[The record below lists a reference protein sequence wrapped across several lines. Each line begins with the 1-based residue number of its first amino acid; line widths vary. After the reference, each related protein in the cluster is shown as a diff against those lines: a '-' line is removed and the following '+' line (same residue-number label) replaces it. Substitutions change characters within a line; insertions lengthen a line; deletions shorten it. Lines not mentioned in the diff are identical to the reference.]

1 MSVKKSVLLVVLAV
15 VSFTNFSFSQSLPFL
30 DQNPTGLKWFQI
42 NTPKFR
48 VIYPVGFE
56 REAQRMANTLQT
68 VYGPVSRSLEKEPRP
83 ISIVLQNQTAISN
96 GFVTLT
102 PRRSEF
108 FTAPPQD
115 YNLLGTNDWLNLLA
129 VHEFRHIVQFDKA
142 LTGFT
147 KGVYYIFGGNGIS
160 LLANLSVPGWFWEG
174 DAVGAETALTS
185 SGRGRIP
192 NFYLDF
198 RTFLLEKGPFSYQ
211 KAFLGSYKDYITP
224 SYSRY
229 KLGYFMTTYMK
240 REYGP
245 NAWSRVLNRTYN
257 FPLLPF
263 VFSNAIKK
271 ETGMRVE
278 ELYNVTMNNIGSK
291 WREQLEGLPVT
302 EAETLPTAKNRVFA
316 SYEFP
321 QFLSDGTI
329 LAQKSGLADIE
340 TFVKLNAGDIHA
352 EEKVFVPGII
362 NDNGMLSVSNDVLVW
377 SESTFDP
384 RWGMRDYTVIKSYDL
399 KTNQSRQ
406 ITRKSRLTAPS
417 LSPDGQKLVAV
428 QTSVN
433 NEYNLVILD
442 SQTGRELQK
451 LNNPGNHFYIMPRWS
466 PNGQQVV
473 AVKLAKEGKTIE
485 VVDVLTGEG
494 KQIMPYSQINIA
506 HPVMH
511 GDYVYFNSP
520 YNGIDNIHAVH
531 IRTGK
536 EYQVTS
542 RKYGAY
548 NAAISP
554 DGSNIAFND
563 FTADGFRIAMIPN
576 HPGTWTPVEQ
586 VADRSVNY
594 HAPLVEQEGNHNIL
608 DSIPANQYQINRF
621 SKFKHIFNPYSW
633 SPIISSDARGLTLSL
648 ASQDILSTMQ
658 AEAGVGYNANEQTAN
673 FFANVSYQGLYPVLD
688 ATFESGPRNV
698 SLTIDDEEQKDTW
711 QESNLMI
718 GARLPLHFTHNKYI
732 QTLSA
737 SAHTSLTFV
746 DGYDL
751 PRRRFSD
758 ISNGSMQAMLY
769 GLSYRRLHKRS
780 IRDIAPP
787 WGQTLS
793 VNFRHTPFGGNFEGQ
808 LFSAVGN
815 LYFPGLLKHHS
826 FRLRAQYQQE
836 DQSNYRFSS
845 AILFPRGHEY
855 TSHSQFYGG
864 SAEYRLPLFN
874 PDYALGRWF
883 YFRRIN
889 GGLFYDFGQGETS
902 QGNKVYQSIGADLT
916 TEFCFMRLP
925 VPLEMGMRTIYIPE
939 TNKWNFQ
946 FLVIEVGF

>member
-1 MSVKKSVLLVVLAV
+1 MSVKKHAWLVALAV
-15 VSFTNFSFSQSLPFL
+15 ISSIQLSFAQSLPVL
-30 DQNPTGLKWFQI
+30 DQNPTFLKWYQI

-48 VIYPVGFE
+48 VVYPQGFE
-56 REAQRMANTLQT
+56 SEAQRMANTLQT
-68 VYGPVSRSLEKEPRP
+68 IYGPVSRTLQKEPRP
-83 ISIVLQNQTAISN
+83 ISIVLQNQTAVSN

-108 FTAPPQD
+108 FTAPPQN

-129 VHEFRHIVQFDKA
+129 VHEFRHVVQFDKA

-147 KGVYYIFGGNGIS
+147 KGVYYVFGGNGLS
-160 LLANLSVPGWFWEG
+160 LIANLAVPGWFWEG

-224 SYSRY
+224 GYSRY

-240 REYGP
+240 REHGL

-278 ELYNVTMNNIGSK
+278 DLYNVTMNNIGSK
-291 WREQLEGLPVT
+291 WREQLEGLPIT
-302 EAETLPTAKNRVFA
+302 EAGEIPTAANKVYT
-316 SYEFP
+316 SYEYP
-321 QFLSDGTI
+321 QFLSDGSI

-340 TFVKLNAGDIHA
+340 TFVKLSADDAGK
-352 EEKVFVPGII
+352 EEKLFVPGII
-362 NDNGMLSVSNDVLVW
+362 NDNGMLSVSNDVLIW

-384 RWGMRDYTVIKSYDL
+384 RWGMRDYTVIKTFDI
-399 KTNQSRQ
+399 KTKESQQ
-406 ITRKSRLTAPS
+406 ITRKSRLNAPA
-417 LSPDGQKLVAV
+417 LSPDGQKIVAV
-428 QTSVN
+428 QVSLN
-433 NEYNLVILD
+433 NDYNLVILD
-442 SQTGRELQK
+442 SQTGKELQK

-466 PNGQQVV
+466 PDGKQIV

-485 VVDVLTGEG
+485 VTDVASGESRELLS
-494 KQIMPYSQINIA
+494 YSQMNIA
-506 HPVMH
+506 HPVIH

-520 YNGIDNIHAVH
+520 YNEIDNIHAVH
-531 IRTGK
+531 MGTGR

-548 NAAISP
+548 NPAISP
-554 DGSNIAFND
+554 DGSLIAFND
-563 FTADGFRIAMIPN
+563 FTADGFRIATMPN
-576 HPGTWTPVEQ
+576 NPATWTPVEQ
-586 VADRSVNY
+586 VNVRRVEY
-594 HAPLVEQEGNHNIL
+594 HAPMVEQEGNHNIL
-608 DSIPANQYQINRF
+608 DTIPANQYQVNRF
-621 SKFKHIFNPYSW
+621 SKLRHIFNPYSW
-633 SPIISSDARGLTLSL
+633 SPIISSDSRGLTVSL
-648 ASQDILSTMQ
+648 ASQDILSTTQ
-658 AEAGVGYNANEQTAN
+658 AEAGIGYNANEQTAN
-673 FFANVSYQGLYPVLD
+673 FFANVSYQGFYPVLD

-698 SLTIDDEEQKDTW
+698 SLTIDENEQSDSW
-711 QESNLMI
+711 QEKNLI
-718 GARLPLHFTHNKYI
+718 VGARLPLNFTHSKYI
-732 QTLSA
+732 QTLNA

-751 PRRRFSD
+751 SRRRFSD

-769 GLSYRRLHKRS
+769 GLSYRRLLKRS
-780 IRDIAPP
+780 IRDIAPR

-793 VNFRHTPFGGNFEGQ
+793 VNLRHTPFGGTFQGG
-808 LFSAVGN
+808 LFAAIGN
-815 LYFPGLLKHHS
+815 LYFPGLGKHHS
-826 FRLRAQYQQE
+826 LRIRAQYQQE
-836 DQSNYRFSS
+836 DQSNYRFTSPV
-845 AILFPRGHEY
+845 LFPRGHEY
-855 TSHSQFYGG
+855 TSHSQFYSA

-874 PDYALGRWF
+874 PDWALGRWF
-883 YFRRIN
+883 YFRRFN
-889 GGLFYDFGQGETS
+889 GGLFYDFGQGEAR
-902 QGNKVYQSIGADLT
+902 QGTRQYQSVGVDLT

-925 VPLEMGMRTIYIPE
+925 VPLEMGMRTLYFPD
-939 TNKWNFQ
+939 TNKWDFQ

>member
-1 MSVKKSVLLVVLAV
+1 MFLKKSVLLATLAV
-15 VSFTNFSFSQSLPFL
+15 VGFINFSLAQSLPIL
-30 DQNPTGLKWFQI
+30 DQNPTGLKWYQI

-48 VIYPVGFE
+48 VVYPKGFE
-56 REAQRMANTLQT
+56 SEAQRMANTLQT
-68 VYGPVSRSLEKEPRP
+68 IYGPVSRSLEKEPRP

-108 FTAPPQD
+108 FTTPPQD

-129 VHEFRHIVQFDKA
+129 VHEFRHVVQFDKA

-147 KGVYYIFGGNGIS
+147 KGVYYIFGGNGLS
-160 LLANLSVPGWFWEG
+160 LIANLSVPGWFWEG

-185 SGRGRIP
+185 SGRGRMP
-192 NFYLDF
+192 NFSLEL
-198 RTFLLEKGPFSYQ
+198 RTYLLEKGAFSYS
-211 KAFLGSYKDYITP
+211 KAYLGSYKDYVTP
-224 SYSRY
+224 GFSRY
-229 KLGYFMTTYMK
+229 KLGYYITTYMK

-271 ETGMRVE
+271 ETGKRVE
-278 ELYNVTMNNIGSK
+278 DLYEVTMNNIGSK
-291 WREQLEGLPVT
+291 WREQLEGMPIT
-302 EAETLPTAKNRVFA
+302 EAETLPTAQNRVFT
-316 SYEFP
+316 SYEYP
-321 QFLSDGTI
+321 QFLSDGRI
-329 LAQKSGLADIE
+329 LAQKYGMADVE
-340 TFVKLNAGDIHA
+340 TFVVLNPDGSRK
-352 EEKVFVPGII
+352 EEKVYVPGIV
-362 NDNGMLSVSNDVLVW
+362 NGGGMLSVSKDVLIW
-377 SESTFDP
+377 SERTFDP
-384 RWGMRDYTVIKSYDL
+384 RWGMKDYTILKLYDL
-399 KTNQSRQ
+399 KTKQVRQ
-406 ITRKSRLTAPS
+406 ITRKSRLNVPS
-417 LSPDGQKLVAV
+417 LSPDGQKILALQV
-428 QTSVN
+428 SVN
-433 NEYNLVILD
+433 NEYNFVILD
-442 SQTGRELQK
+442 SRTGQELQK
-451 LNNPGNHFYIMPRWS
+451 LSNPGNHFYIMPRWS
-466 PNGQQVV
+466 PDGQQIV

-485 VVDVLTGEG
+485 LIDIATGKGRE
-494 KQIMPYSQINIA
+494 IIPYSHMNIA
-506 HPVMH
+506 HPVMN

-531 IRTGK
+531 IQTGK

-548 NAAISP
+548 NPAISP
-554 DGSNIAFND
+554 DGSTLAFND
-563 FTADGFRIAMIPN
+563 YTVDGFRIATMPN
-576 HPGTWTPVEQ
+576 NPGTWTPLEQ
-586 VADRSVNY
+586 VEDRNVNY

-608 DSIPANQYQINRF
+608 DSIPTNEYQINRF
-621 SKFKHIFNPYSW
+621 SKGKHLFNPYSW

-648 ASQDILSTMQ
+648 ASQDILSTLQ
-658 AEAGVGYNANEQTAN
+658 AEAGLGYNANEQTAN

-698 SLTIDDEEQKDTW
+698 SLTIDEEEQKDTW
-711 QESNLMI
+711 KESNLML
-718 GARLPLHFTHNKYI
+718 GARLPFNFTHDKYI
-732 QTLSA
+732 QTLNV
-737 SAHTSLTFV
+737 SAHTSLTLV

-780 IRDIAPP
+780 IRDIAPR
-787 WGQTLS
+787 WGQTLAL
-793 VNFRHTPFGGNFEGQ
+793 NFRHTPFGGDFQGQ

-815 LYFPGLLKHHS
+815 AYFPGLGKHHS
-826 FRLRAQYQQE
+826 FHIRAQYQQE

-845 AILFPRGHEY
+845 SILFPRGHEY

-889 GGLFYDFGQGETS
+889 GGLFYDVGKGETS
-902 QGNKVYQSIGADLT
+902 QGSKLYQSIGADLT

-925 VPLEMGMRTIYIPE
+925 VPLEMGMRTIYFPD
-939 TNKWNFQ
+939 TNQWNFQ